1 VCCTALFITSL
12 DNTIV
17 NVALPSLQR
26 DLHARTS
33 GLQWTIDSY
42 ILVRASLLFVG
53 GFFADRFGRRRFFS
67 IGLFTFTAGSLACG
81 MSSSLSALIAF
92 RALQGAGGA
101 LMTPASLAVLTNTFQ
116 GARQRAR
123 AVGIWSATA
132 GLSTACGP
140 LLGGLLVE
148 VVGWRS
154 VFWVNVPI
162 GIAALASTRLLGES
176 SNRSAPK
183 EFDIRGQVLITL
195 TLGTLTYALIS
206 GPEAGWS
213 STQVFLLASAAALAG
228 GFVLN
233 ERYSSNPLIDLRY
246 FKNPTLSG
254 AVWIALVVYLAFGGF
269 LFFNTLYLQDIR
281 GFSPLEAG
289 VLMVPGTLAV
299 LILAPWAGRVTGSR
313 GARLPATLACT
324 LIAVAMGLMALFI
337 APATPIWLIVV
348 ASFVLGCGMGLVNP
362 PATNAA
368 VSSMPPEQ
376 AGVASATTSTA
387 RQVGIN
393 LGIAL
398 LGSIVFSTATTH
410 RVGPSTLHSVAG
422 ISSTTFTHGL
432 YYGYLVS
439 AVLALASALLA
450 GWAFRPTRSL
460 GLADSTGQA
469 DL

>member
-1 VCCTALFITSL
+1 MTSL

-33 GLQWTIDSY
+33 ELQWTIDSY
-42 ILVRASLLFVG
+42 VLVRASLLFVG
-53 GFFADRFGRRRFFS
+53 GFFGDRFGRRRCFSVGLFVFS
-67 IGLFTFTAGSLACG
+67 IGSLACG
-81 MSSSLSALIAF
+81 VSSSLSALIAF

-101 LMTPASLAVLTNTFQ
+101 LMTPASLAVLTNTFA

-132 GLSTACGP
+132 GLSTAAGP

-162 GIAALASTRLLGES
+162 GIAALASTRLLSES
-176 SNRSAPK
+176 LDHTAPK
-183 EFDIRGQVLITL
+183 QFDIPGQLLITL
-195 TLGTLTYALIS
+195 ALATLTYALIT
-206 GPEAGWS
+206 GPEAGWES
-213 STQVFLLASAAALAG
+213 ALVVSLLVSAAALAV

-233 ERYSSNPLIDLRY
+233 ERFSSSPLVDLSY
-246 FKNPTLSG
+246 FRNPTLSG
-254 AVWIALVVYLAFGGF
+254 AVVIALVVYLAFGGF
-269 LFFNTLYLQDIR
+269 LFFNTLYLQDVR
-281 GFSPLEAG
+281 GYSPLEAG
-289 VLMVPGTLAV
+289 LLTVPGTLAV
-299 LILAPWAGRVTGSR
+299 LILAPWAGRITASR
-313 GARLPATLACT
+313 GARAPATVACT
-324 LIAVAMGLMALFI
+324 LISVAMALMALVI
-337 APATPIWLIVV
+337 APATPVWLIVC

-368 VSSMPPEQ
+368 VSSMPPQQ

-398 LGSIVFSTATTH
+398 LGSIVFSAAASHTVAPGAAH
-410 RVGPSTLHSVAG
+410 AVGG
-422 ISSTTFTHGL
+422 ILGTTFTQGL
-432 YYGYLVS
+432 HYGYLVS
-439 AVLALASALLA
+439 AALAMAAAVLAA
-450 GWAFRPTRSL
+450 WAFRPTACV
-460 GLADSTGQA
+460 GLAKSAAEA